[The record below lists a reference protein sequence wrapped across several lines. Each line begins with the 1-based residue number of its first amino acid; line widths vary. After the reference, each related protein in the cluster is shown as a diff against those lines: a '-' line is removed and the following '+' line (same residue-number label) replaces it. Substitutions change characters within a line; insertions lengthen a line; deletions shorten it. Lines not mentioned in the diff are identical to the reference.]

1 MTYNNKYG
9 KPQFNGNRSGGNNSS
24 REAKPDLSFTPDRV
38 ELQSFYTEKGEVIDT
53 LFDSKAKEIASSFIG
68 KDQYGKNCG
77 LTSSQLRK
85 IFDEVKRFE
94 GNFGSNKESE
104 WVKKKPYIKMI
115 KSKVAYTIARNG
127 AKKGVWKNFEY
138 FISSCIDK
146 VESEKDYHVFLSL
159 FEAVYGFYYELAIDN
174 GIKVK

>member
-1 MTYNNKYG
+1 MAYNYNG
-9 KPQFNGNRSGGNNSS
+9 KSQFTGNRSASS
-24 REAKPDLSFTPDRV
+24 RDQRPNLAETPNKV
-38 ELQSFYTEKGEVIDT
+38 EIQSFYNEKGDILDS
-53 LFDSKAKEIASSFIG
+53 LFDSTAKKIAKSFIG
-68 KDQYGKNCG
+68 KDQSGNNCG

-94 GNFGSNKESE
+94 GNFGSDKEAE
-104 WVKKKPYIKMI
+104 WTKKKPYIKMI

-159 FEAVYGFYYELAIDN
+159 FEAVYGFYYELAIDS

>member
-1 MTYNNKYG
+1 MAYNNNYS
-9 KPQFNGNRSGGNNSS
+9 KPQSNGNRNGGSYSS
-24 REAKPDLSFTPDRV
+24 WESKSDLSFTPDRV
-38 ELQSFYTEKGEVIDT
+38 EIQSFYTENGDIIDT
-53 LFDSKAKEIASSFIG
+53 LFDTKAKEIASSFIG
-68 KDQYGKNCG
+68 KDQYGKICG

-94 GNFGSNKESE
+94 GNFSSDKEAD
-104 WVKKKPYIKMI
+104 WIKKKPYVKMI

-159 FEAVYGFYYELAIDN
+159 FEAVYGFYYELSIAN
-174 GIKVK
+174 S